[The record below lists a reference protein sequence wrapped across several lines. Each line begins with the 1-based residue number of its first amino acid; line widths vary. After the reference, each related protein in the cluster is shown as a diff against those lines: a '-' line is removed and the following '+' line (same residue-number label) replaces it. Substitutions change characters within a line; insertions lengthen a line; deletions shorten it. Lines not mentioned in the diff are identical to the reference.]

1 MASGKID
8 RERLYDITKVKCP
21 MLDAIAAEISAC
33 SAKMLEEAIREDKT
47 QIFAFDYEAM
57 AQMFADAASGGN
69 LNFNVDK
76 VLSDKLRRRFLRAG
90 LRAENLVVCGDRKK
104 YVIATGPDIAHTELR
119 PADIREICE
128 SV

>member
-1 MASGKID
+1 
-8 RERLYDITKVKCP
+8 
-21 MLDAIAAEISAC
+21 
-33 SAKMLEEAIREDKT
+33 
-47 QIFAFDYEAM
+47 M

-128 SV
+128 SVCGVNSVCRNLCWKAEKAR